1 MATIKDIAN
10 KAEVSIATVS
20 RVLNFDDTLN
30 VSDST
35 KKRIFEAAEELNYI
49 TMKQRKSKRSIYKI
63 GLIHW
68 YTDKEELIDP
78 YYMSIRMAIEKKCA
92 EESISFIRIN
102 EVYNLVDEVDG
113 LIAIGKFGQKDI
125 DKFKNFSKN
134 IVFVDCSPDEETY
147 DSVVIDFRRA
157 VNNILDYLTS
167 LGHKKI
173 GFIGGRE
180 VINQG
185 TEDIVDYREVTYI
198 QYMNS
203 NNNFN
208 PNYVKLGKFTP
219 ASGYELMIELLR
231 QEEVPTA
238 VFIASDSMAIGA
250 YKAINELGLSIPKDI
265 SVIGFNDISTAQYIT
280 PSLTTV
286 KAYTEFMGEV
296 SVDLLIERLGKDRE
310 ISKKVII
317 PTKLIVR
324 ESCREPG
331 ECKVD

>member
-30 VSDST
+30 VSDGT

-49 TMKQRKSKRSIYKI
+49 TMKQRKSKKSIYKI

-78 YYMSIRMAIEKKCA
+78 YYMSIRMAIEKKCT
-92 EESISFIRIN
+92 EESISFVRIN

-167 LGHKKI
+167 LGHKNI

-203 NNNFN
+203 NDNFN
-208 PNYVKLGKFTP
+208 PHHVKLGKFTP
-219 ASGYELMIELLR
+219 ASGYELMMELLTHE
-231 QEEVPTA
+231 QVPTA

-250 YKAINELGLSIPKDI
+250 YKAINELGLSIPKDV

-296 SVDLLIERLGKDRE
+296 AVELLIERLGKDRE

-324 ESCREPG
+324 ESCGKPRD
-331 ECKVD
+331 CKID